1 MTHTFM
7 DMEVK
12 EEAKEVFKFTAVPFY
27 VVVDKVPR
35 YCSFL
40 SSHSKWHHIV
50 FRVNIS
56 RQAILLK

>member
-35 YCSFL
+35 HCSFRL
-40 SSHSKWHHIV
+40 HTHNGI
-50 FRVNIS
+50 I
-56 RQAILLK
+56 